1 MNNLKKAKELLKDSQ
16 YTCVLCKDDTIYT
29 STLKGISPMV
39 EFLRNGI
46 NLKGFSAA
54 DKIVGKA
61 AAMLFSLVE
70 VKEVY
75 AEVLSK
81 SAAEYLSDRNIAFS
95 YDTLTDKIINR
106 KGDGI
111 CPMEKTVA
119 DLTDEMSAFEAIK
132 NKLNELRKES
142 LT

>member
-61 AAMLFSLVE
+61 AAMLFSLAE

>member
-1 MNNLKKAKELLKDSQ
+1 MNNLKKAKELLKGGQ
-16 YTCVLCKDDTIYT
+16 YTCVLCKGDIIYT

-39 EFLRNGI
+39 EFLGNDI
-46 NLKGFSAA
+46 DLNGFSAA

-61 AAMLFSLVE
+61 AAMLFSLAE

-75 AEVLSK
+75 AEVISK
-81 SAAEYLSDRNIAFS
+81 NAAEYLSSRNIDFS
-95 YDTLTDKIINR
+95 YNILTDKIINR

-132 NKLNELRKES
+132 NKLNKLRKES